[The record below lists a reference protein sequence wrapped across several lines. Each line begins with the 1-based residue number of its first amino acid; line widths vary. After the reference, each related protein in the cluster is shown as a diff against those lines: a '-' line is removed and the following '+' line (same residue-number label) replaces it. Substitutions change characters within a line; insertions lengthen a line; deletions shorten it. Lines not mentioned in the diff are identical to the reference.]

1 MEYQNWTEELSSKI
15 RSDRTLLHRFHHE
28 PDGTVATLIGKE
40 LEHERQ
46 TKLVEAVKI
55 NVFLETVSSLFRRV
69 ERIGL

>member
-15 RSDRTLLHRFHHE
+15 RSDRALLHRFHQE
-28 PDGTVATLIGKE
+28 PDVTVATLIGKE

-46 TKLVEAVKI
+46 AQLVEAVKI